1 MEKIVVKAGYEEIY
15 DKLVV
20 MKTAIEERVRLQ
32 VAEETKTI
40 DNMMAECTEVV
51 IVEDEP
57 VEEMVGE

>member
-15 DKLVV
+15 NKLVE

-32 VAEETKTI
+32 VAEETRTI
-40 DNMMAECTEVV
+40 DNMMSECTEVV

-57 VEEMVGE
+57 VEEIVGE

>member
-20 MKTAIEERVRLQ
+20 MKTAIEERIRLQ

-51 IVEDEP
+51 EVEEP
-57 VEEMVGE
+57 VEEVVGE